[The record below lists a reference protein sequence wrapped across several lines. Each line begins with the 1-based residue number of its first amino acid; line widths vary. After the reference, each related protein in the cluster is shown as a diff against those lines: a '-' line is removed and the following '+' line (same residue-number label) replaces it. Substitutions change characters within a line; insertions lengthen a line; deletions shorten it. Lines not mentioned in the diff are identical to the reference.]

1 MESKNKLKMRKN
13 LFSKEKLFFNKL
25 KKIIKSQPYFVII
38 VLHEYF
44 RNIYPSDPHIKF
56 KNQDAYSRINN
67 KLDELL
73 EAIKIFSSFGVY
85 SLNFDFKKNRQE
97 IKKKTGA
104 LYGDLW
110 EILTKEENLR
120 AKDFIIKRFKKNIN
134 VKNYFKNKIVLD
146 VGCGDGRYSHA
157 ICQLGAKKVYG
168 IDYGTKGLS
177 IGRKIFKTKKLTLKQ
192 ADALKIPFKDN
203 TFDFVWNSGVAHHT
217 TNFEKAIK
225 ELVRVCK
232 DKGQIYFY
240 VYGKGGIL
248 WSSRRK
254 MNELIKNN
262 IPQEYSQQIL
272 NMIGMPSNRW
282 IFMDNWYVPIE
293 RHNTYSEVIKIFN
306 KLGVRK
312 IEKIK
317 SGRSI
322 DLHIAATEDKNGE
335 LIWGNGEIRLLIT
348 K

>member
-1 MESKNKLKMRKN
+1 M
-13 LFSKEKLFFNKL
+13 
-25 KKIIKSQPYFVII
+25 
-38 VLHEYF
+38 
-44 RNIYPSDPHIKF
+44 
-56 KNQDAYSRINN
+56 
-67 KLDELL
+67 
-73 EAIKIFSSFGVY
+73 
-85 SLNFDFKKNRQE
+85 
-97 IKKKTGA
+97 
-104 LYGDLW
+104 
-110 EILTKEENLR
+110 
-120 AKDFIIKRFKKNIN
+120 
-134 VKNYFKNKIVLD
+134 
-146 VGCGDGRYSHA
+146 
-157 ICQLGAKKVYG
+157 
-168 IDYGTKGLS
+168 
-177 IGRKIFKTKKLTLKQ
+177 
-192 ADALKIPFKDN
+192 
-203 TFDFVWNSGVAHHT
+203 
-217 TNFEKAIK
+217 
-225 ELVRVCK
+225 VRVCK